1 MMSTTRREFL
11 IAMGAAGWPWNAS
24 GVVMRASTRI
34 WVVDRDLPQSR
45 LVLRRDARF
54 AALSGDAGWLWI
66 ERLSKEAVARSDG
79 IGGITRFADAFVF
92 AQLGA
97 EIGMRA
103 QHHRAWDDGALLW
116 TLEHG

>member
-1 MMSTTRREFL
+1 MSTTRREFL
-11 IAMGAAGWPWNAS
+11 IAMGAAGWPSRSS
-24 GVVMRASTRI
+24 GIVMRASTRI
-34 WVVDRDLPQSR
+34 WVVDQDLRQSGA
-45 LVLRRDARF
+45 VLRRATRI
-54 AALSGDAGWLWI
+54 AALSGDAGWLWF